1 MSVPQSLNPEEDL
14 GAALGETLKELRL
27 AAGFTTL
34 EAAGSRLGYSKDS
47 ISKAET
53 GAHVPTLEMLLLM
66 LDLYRVPEIMRK
78 SILRQHALAR
88 KARGPI
94 PQPIEKWFENEA
106 GAAFLRLWA
115 LLIMPAQL
123 QTRDYARAMFLAHGK
138 DEDEAAEHTQIRIE
152 RQAILDGP
160 EPPHVTAVIYERA
173 LYYLVGT
180 PQIMIGELTHLLEK
194 SRMRNVHVQVVREAA
209 CFVGTDGAFE
219 IASGSGNDVSD
230 TLLVLAVQD
239 HASDDRALT
248 RTVIAVFE
256 EIRSYALNAEDSR
269 ALIAEAIE
277 FWKNQQ

>member
-66 LDLYRVPEIMRK
+66 LDLYLVPEIMRK
-78 SILRQHALAR
+78 SILRQHTLAR

-94 PQPIEKWFENEA
+94 PQPIEKWFDNEA
-106 GAAFLRLWA
+106 GAAFLRLWG
-115 LLIMPAQL
+115 LLVMPAQL
-123 QTRDYARAMFLAHGK
+123 QTRDYARAMFLAYGK
-138 DEDEAAEHTQIRIE
+138 DEDEAAEHTEIRIE
-152 RQAILDGP
+152 RQAILDGR
-160 EPPHVTAVIYERA
+160 EPPHVTAVVHERA
-173 LYYLVGT
+173 LYNLVGA
-180 PQIMIGELTHLLEK
+180 PQIMIGELAHLVEM
-194 SRMRNVHVQVVREAA
+194 SRRRNVHVQVVRDAG

-219 IASGSGNDVSD
+219 IASGDDISD

-239 HASDDRALT
+239 HASDDRTLT

-269 ALIAEAIE
+269 VLIAEAIE